1 MAVKSDGSAEAGV
14 SLEGWAGPDGELGR
28 VVIEESR
35 RTLDSY
41 RVQSNLVLEHA
52 NVEEDTA
59 YGGYQHRQLFEL
71 VQNSADALWSDAD
84 EREMGD
90 DSPAGRR
97 GRIEIRLTGECLY
110 CADDGEPID
119 ADGVKALM
127 FSHLSPKR
135 ATGQIGTFGLGFKA
149 VLGVSDAPEFFSRS
163 GSFRFDRARS
173 RERVRTVVTDAERC
187 PVLRLPEPIDP
198 VTCWRQDDV
207 LQDLMA
213 WAVNIVRLPLRS
225 GASDDLRQQM
235 VGFPAEFLLFVAHV
249 GSLSLLDDSGAVSRV
264 LALERVDDDFLLADG
279 DATSQWRLFE
289 RAHRLSSDAR
299 ADRRPGDDRT
309 EVPVSWAAPVDRLNR
324 PGRFWAFFPT
334 ATASLVPG
342 ILNAPWKTNEDRQNL
357 LDGPYNDELI
367 ATSAGLI
374 ADALPLIRT
383 TDDPARHLDVLP
395 RRHEAGDSHQADFLR
410 ERLFHALEGRAVV
423 PDQDGELCRIGA
435 ISYPPVQLT
444 PDRGMDNAPFERWAA
459 HPSRPKDWLHHKTL
473 TRTRLAIVD
482 RLFQA
487 SDEPAWRVSRA
498 PRKSLAAW
506 LEALVKRAGMA
517 EAVGASMAAIQTAAL
532 ISWDRRTDADLGRIV
547 WTESGRWRELD
558 PQSVFLP
565 VESIV
570 GDDTTDA
577 DSTVHADVAAD
588 EETLSALQELGFKP
602 PSAESRFRAI
612 ANCVLADPS
621 PVYADDDLLE
631 EFWRASR
638 SLNTADAL
646 AAISEHDDWRSDLCV
661 WTRVAEWKP
670 LHSVLMP
677 GAIVTGD
684 GSRDDVATVDIEF
697 HELDQELLAA
707 MGVRDAPFFGWI
719 VDSEP
724 LFSAYRDYQEQQ
736 YRTRDDLPASP
747 QSVYLAFEQF
757 EEIGPLGVLRE
768 LSEEAAA
775 TYTDALLRLDAC
787 YEPWVMWHT
796 GSNRETYPK
805 MCCQSLPIFL
815 LKGWGQ
821 VQTPTGIVPLED
833 ALGSQPDSPAALHVL
848 LQHPN
853 AEKIRQAFDLSDP
866 VPDLFGEGDPT
877 PLTDIWPGL
886 GEYLQV
892 HQRNARLVPCE
903 RIRVA
908 GAERLCV
915 SHADDVY
922 LVGSVEDDERAAL
935 ETVAGALD
943 ITLGQRDI
951 RAILQRRTPAEIEE
965 RRTAVRQCSTDA
977 ERLLEAVGEETLRT
991 GLPPSL
997 LDVLEDGH
1005 ESLTGIGIAEAAI
1018 ATHHTDALRQFKSA
1032 LDHLDPPATW
1042 SGSQRAVAFVRSL
1055 GFSDE
1060 WAGERKRTRPAFVEV
1075 EGPRSLP
1082 ELHDY
1087 QRVVAANVRDLLGP
1101 AGSGSGQRRGM
1112 VSMPTG
1118 SGKTRVAV
1126 QAIVEAMRD
1135 DGFRGGVLWVADRD
1149 ELCEQAVEAWAQ
1161 VWRSEGS
1168 EAAQLRISRMWSGQ
1182 PRPLST
1188 AEGHVVVATI
1198 QTLHSRLSSRPA
1210 EFEFLKDFR
1219 LAVFD
1224 EAHRSLSPTYTSV
1237 MEDIGLTYRRR
1248 EDEPFLIGLTATP
1261 YRGHDEAET
1270 TRLVRRYGSTRLDA
1284 GAFANDDPEMVV
1296 KELQGMGVLAQ
1307 ADHEVIEGGTFQL
1320 RPEEWE
1326 EISRFVRG
1334 PERRELLLAWL
1345 PQSVEDRIAH
1355 SVQRTRRI
1363 LEAYDKYVEPNWPTL
1378 IFATSVEHAQTL
1390 AALLNR
1396 QGIAARAVSGT
1407 TEPATRRRV
1416 VEGFRSGEIKV
1427 LVNYGVF
1434 REGFDA
1440 PKTRAIIVARPVYS
1454 PNLYFQM
1461 IGRGLRGPLNGGD
1474 DRCLILN
1481 VRDNIEGFG
1490 EALAFSELDWLWD

>member
-1 MAVKSDGSAEAGV
+1 M
-14 SLEGWAGPDGELGR
+14 SLEGWARPNGELGR
-28 VVIEESR
+28 YITEESR
-35 RTLDSY
+35 RTLESY
-41 RVQSNLVLEHA
+41 QAQPNLVLEHA

-71 VQNSADALWSDAD
+71 VQNSADALWSDAS
-84 EREMGD
+84 ERDIDD
-90 DSPAGRR
+90 DSPAERR
-97 GRIEIRLTGECLY
+97 GRIEVRLTGECLY

-135 ATGQIGTFGLGFKA
+135 ATSQIGTFGLGFKA

-163 GSFRFDRARS
+163 GSFRFDRVRS
-173 RERVRTVVTDAERC
+173 RERVRTVVADAERC

-198 VTCWRQDDV
+198 VSYWRHDRV

-213 WAVNIVRLPLRS
+213 WAVNIVKLPLTS
-225 GASDDLRQQM
+225 GAKDDLSQQM
-235 VGFPAEFLLFVAHV
+235 VEFPAEFLLFVAHV
-249 GSLSLLDDSGAVSRV
+249 GSLALIDDSGAVSRV
-264 LALERVDDDFLLADG
+264 LALEQVDDDYLLADG

-289 RAHRLSSDAR
+289 RAHRLSNDAR
-299 ADRRPGDDRT
+299 ADQRPGDDRT
-309 EVPVSWAAPVDRLNR
+309 EVPVWWAAPVDRLNR

-357 LDGPYNDELI
+357 LDGRYNDELI
-367 ATSAGLI
+367 ATSAALI
-374 ADALPLIRT
+374 ADALPLIQT
-383 TDDPARHLDVLP
+383 TDDPARHLDALP

-410 ERLFHALEGRAVV
+410 ERLFTALHGRAIV
-423 PDQDGELCRIGA
+423 PDQDGELRRVGD

-444 PDRGMDNAPFERWAA
+444 PDRGMDTAPFDRWAA
-459 HPSRPKDWLHHKTL
+459 FPRRPSDWLHHKAL
-473 TRTRLAIVD
+473 TRTRLATVE
-482 RLFQA
+482 RLDQTPGQPTWRATKLPRA
-487 SDEPAWRVSRA
+487 SFAT
-498 PRKSLAAW
+498 W
-506 LEALVKRAGMA
+506 LEALAKRAPRGQ
-517 EAVGASMAAIQTAAL
+517 AVEASMASIQTAAL
-532 ISWDRRTDADLGRIV
+532 VPSSRRTGVDLGRIV
-547 WTESGRWRELD
+547 LTESGRWRRPD
-558 PQSVFLP
+558 PDVLLLPLEFLVAGGAADPDSSVHPDL
-565 VESIV
+565 
-570 GDDTTDA
+570 
-577 DSTVHADVAAD
+577 AAD
-588 EETLSALQELGFKP
+588 EETLSALKRLGLRP
-602 PSAESRFRAI
+602 PTPDGRFRVI
-612 ANCVLADPS
+612 ANRVLAGSSYEP
-621 PVYADDDLLE
+621 AGADLLD
-631 EFWRASR
+631 EFWEASR
-638 SLNTADAL
+638 ALSAVDAL
-646 AAISEHDDWRSDLCV
+646 AIIHDHRDWRRSL
-661 WTRVAEWKP
+661 RVRSGADIWQP
-670 LHSVLMP
+670 LHAVLMP
-677 GAIVTGD
+677 GEIVPRGGSSDD
-684 GSRDDVATVDIEF
+684 GVTVDAEF
-697 HELDQELLAA
+697 HEPDKELLNLL
-707 MGVRDAPFFGWI
+707 GVKDVPYDGCDLTW
-719 VDSEP
+719 EP
-724 LFSAYRDYQEQQ
+724 IFTWYEAQLEEQ
-736 YRTRDDLPASP
+736 YRSRDDLPANP
-747 QSVYLAFEQF
+747 QSGYVAFTDYAEV
-757 EEIGPLGVLRE
+757 GPLDVFCD
-768 LSEEAAA
+768 LSKEAAA
-775 TYTDALLRLDAC
+775 AYTDELLELDAC

-796 GSNRETYPK
+796 GSNRETYPR
-805 MCCQSLPIFL
+805 MSCESLPIYL
-815 LKGWGQ
+815 LRAYGH
-821 VQTPTGIVPLED
+821 VQTSEGVVPIAH
-833 ALGSQPDSPAALHVL
+833 ALGSQPESPAALHAL

-853 AEKIRQAFDLSDP
+853 AEKIREAFDLSDP

-877 PLTDIWPGL
+877 PLADIWPGL
-886 GEYLQV
+886 REYLQV
-892 HQRNARLVPCE
+892 HQRKTRLVPCE

-908 GAERLCV
+908 GMERRCV

-935 ETVAGALD
+935 ELVADVLALD
-943 ITLGQRDI
+943 LGDRGIT
-951 RAILQRRTPAEIEE
+951 AILQRRTPAEIEE
-965 RRTAVRQCSTDA
+965 KRAAIRQCSTDA
-977 ERLLEAVGEETLRT
+977 ERLLGAVGEEDLRT

-997 LDVLEDGH
+997 LGVLEDGH
-1005 ESLTGIGIAEAAI
+1005 ESLTAIEIAEAVI
-1018 ATHHTDALRQFKSA
+1018 ATFHTDALRQFRWA
-1032 LDHLDPPATW
+1032 LDHLAPPARW
-1042 SGSQRAVAFVRSL
+1042 SGSPRAVAFVRSL

-1060 WAGERKRTRPAFVEV
+1060 WAGERKRPRPAFMEI

-1087 QRVVAANVRDLLGP
+1087 QQVVAANVRDLLRSTG
-1101 AGSGSGQRRGM
+1101 AGSVQRRGM

-1149 ELCEQAVEAWAQ
+1149 ELCEQAVVAWAQ

-1182 PRPLST
+1182 PKPLPT

-1210 EFEFLKDFR
+1210 DYEFLKDFR

-1224 EAHRSLSPTYTSV
+1224 EAHRSISPTYTSV

-1248 EDEPFLIGLTATP
+1248 EDEPFLVGLTATP

-1270 TRLVRRYGSTRLDA
+1270 ARLVSRYGSTRLDA
-1284 GAFANDDPEMVV
+1284 GAFANNDPEMVV

-1345 PQSVEDRIAH
+1345 PRSVEDRIAH

-1363 LEAYDKYVEPNWPTL
+1363 LEAYDKHVGPDWPTL

-1416 VEGFRSGEIKV
+1416 VEGFRNGEIKA
-1427 LVNYGVF
+1427 LVNYGVL

-1474 DRCLILN
+1474 ERCLILN

-1490 EALAFSELDWLWD
+1490 EALAFSDLDWLWDR

>member
-1 MAVKSDGSAEAGV
+1 
-14 SLEGWAGPDGELGR
+14 LGR
-28 VVIEESR
+28 YISSESE
-35 RTLDSY
+35 RTFDSY
-41 RVQSNLVLEHA
+41 RSQPNYVREHA

-71 VQNSADALWSDAD
+71 VQNGADALWFDAGGS
-84 EREMGD
+84 ELGGGA
-90 DSPAGRR
+90 PVGPR
-97 GRIEIRLTGECLY
+97 GRIEVRLTGDYLY
-110 CADDGEPID
+110 CADDGEPIA
-119 ADGVKALM
+119 ADGVRALM

-163 GSFRFDRARS
+163 GSFRFDRVRS
-173 RERVRTVVTDAERC
+173 QERVRTVVADAERC

-198 VTCWRQDDV
+198 VTCWEQDGV
-207 LQDLMA
+207 LRDLMA
-213 WAVNIVRLPLRS
+213 WAVNIVRLPLRP
-225 GASDDLRQQM
+225 GAGDDLRQQM
-235 VGFPAEFLLFVAHV
+235 VDFPAEFLLFVSHV
-249 GSLSLLDDSGAVSRV
+249 GSLALIDDSGAVCRQ
-264 LALERVDDDFLLADG
+264 LALERVDEDYLLADG
-279 DATSQWRLFE
+279 DATSQWRLFK

-299 ADRRPGDDRT
+299 ADQRPGDDRT
-309 EVPVSWAAPVDRLNR
+309 EVPVWWAAPVDQLNR

-334 ATASLVPG
+334 TTRSLVPG

-357 LDGPYNDELI
+357 LEGRYNDELI
-367 ATSAGLI
+367 ATSAALI

-383 TDDPARHLDVLP
+383 ADDPARHLDVLP
-395 RRHEAGDSHQADFLR
+395 RRHEAGDSQHADILR
-410 ERLFHALEGRAVV
+410 DRLFAVLHGRAIL
-423 PDQDGELCRIGA
+423 PDQDGELRRIGE
-435 ISYPPVQLT
+435 IFYPPVQLT
-444 PDRGMDNAPFERWAA
+444 PDRGMDAAPFDRWTAY
-459 HPSRPKDWLHHKTL
+459 PNSPRDWLHHKAL
-473 TRTRLAIVD
+473 TRTRLATVD

-487 SDEPAWRVSRA
+487 PHEPTWRVSRA
-498 PRKSLAAW
+498 PRESLATW
-506 LEALVKRAGMA
+506 LEALVKGAPRGR
-517 EAVGASMAAIQTAAL
+517 EVEASMAAIQTAAL
-532 ISWDRRTDADLGRIV
+532 ISWDRRTDVDRGRVV
-547 WTESGRWRELD
+547 WTESGRWRDPD

-570 GDDTTDA
+570 GDDTPDG
-577 DSTVHADVAAD
+577 DSTVHAELAAD
-588 EETLSALQELGFKP
+588 VETLSALQELGLKP
-602 PSAESRFRAI
+602 PSPESRFRAI
-612 ANCVLADPS
+612 ASYVLVDPG
-621 PVYADDDLLE
+621 PAYADDDLLE

-638 SLNTADAL
+638 ALDAAAAL
-646 AAISEHDDWRSDLCV
+646 ATISEHHDWRSDLRV
-661 WTRVAEWKP
+661 RTRADEWQP
-670 LHSVLMP
+670 LCSVLMP
-677 GAIVTGD
+677 GAIVPGD
-684 GSRDDVATVDIEF
+684 GSRDDAVTVDIDF
-697 HELDQELLAA
+697 HEPDQELLAA
-707 MGVRDAPFFGWI
+707 MGVRAVPFVGCT

-724 LFSAYRDYQEQQ
+724 LFSWYRDDREQQ

-747 QSVYLAFEQF
+747 QSGYLAFVQY
-757 EEIGPLGVLRE
+757 EEIGPLGVLLE

-775 TYTDALLRLDAC
+775 AYTDALLRVDAC
-787 YEPWVMWHT
+787 YEQWVMWHN

-805 MCCQSLPIFL
+805 MRCRSLPIFL
-815 LKGWGQ
+815 LQKYGR
-821 VQTPTGIVPLED
+821 VRTPTGIVPLED
-833 ALGSQPDSPAALHVL
+833 ARGSQPESPAALDAL

-866 VPDLFGEGDPT
+866 VPDLFGEGVPT
-877 PLTDIWPGL
+877 PLVDIWPGL
-886 GEYLQV
+886 WEYLQA
-892 HQRNARLVPCE
+892 HKTNTRLIPCE

-908 GAERLCV
+908 GMERLCV
-915 SHADDVY
+915 SHANDVY
-922 LVGSVEDDERAAL
+922 LVGGIEDDERAAL
-935 ETVAGALD
+935 KDVAEALD
-943 ITLGQRDI
+943 LGLGHREI
-951 RAILQRRTPAEIEE
+951 SAILQRRTPAEIEE
-965 RRTAVRQCSTDA
+965 RRVAVRRCSTDA
-977 ERLLEAVGEETLRT
+977 ERLLEAVGEKTLRT
-991 GLPPSL
+991 RLPPSL
-997 LDVLEDGH
+997 LEVLEDGH

-1032 LDHLDPPATW
+1032 LDRLDPPASW
-1042 SGSQRAVAFVRSL
+1042 SGSQRAVAFVRAL

-1060 WAGERKRTRPAFVEV
+1060 WAGERKRARPAFVDV

-1082 ELHDY
+1082 ALHDY
-1087 QRVVAANVRDLLGP
+1087 QRVVAANVRDLLGSTG
-1101 AGSGSGQRRGM
+1101 AGSAQRRGM

-1168 EAAQLRISRMWSGQ
+1168 EAAHLRISRMWSGQ
-1182 PRPLST
+1182 PKPLPT

-1198 QTLHSRLSSRPA
+1198 QTLRSRLSSQPA
-1210 EFEFLKDFR
+1210 NYEFLKSFR

-1224 EAHRSLSPTYTSV
+1224 EAHRSISPTYTSV
-1237 MEDIGLTYRRR
+1237 MGDIGLTYRRR
-1248 EDEPFLIGLTATP
+1248 EGEPFLIGLTATP

-1270 TRLVRRYGSTRLDA
+1270 ARLVSRYGSTRLDA

-1363 LEAYDKYVEPNWPTL
+1363 LDAYDKHIEPDWPTL
-1378 IFATSVEHAQTL
+1378 IFATSVEHAQTM

-1416 VEGFRSGEIKV
+1416 VEGFRSGEITV

-1474 DRCLILN
+1474 ERCLILN

-1490 EALAFSELDWLWD
+1490 EALAFSDLDWLWGR